1 MISSVLRQKNA
12 LKVSGMATLS
22 NAGQTLDLDGSIVVI
37 ATEPLCK
44 VLTDE
49 RTAQVLLDSGI
60 HTVIVSAN
68 IDDLDRFNLEDFKVA
83 VFDDESGLVTLHKA
97 GDLKV
102 VLTFQIPHL
111 GQYAF
116 APDSS
121 NLEQSFLRLMDRLS
135 PQGKVAT
142 KNALKAAI
150 SRLSKNAER
159 GMSEVKEYRKEI
171 VHQVE
176 MVKRLSALTQETE

>member
-1 MISSVLRQKNA
+1 
-12 LKVSGMATLS
+12 
-22 NAGQTLDLDGSIVVI
+22 
-37 ATEPLCK
+37 
-44 VLTDE
+44 
-49 RTAQVLLDSGI
+49 
-60 HTVIVSAN
+60 
-68 IDDLDRFNLEDFKVA
+68 
-83 VFDDESGLVTLHKA
+83 
-97 GDLKV
+97 
-102 VLTFQIPHL
+102 
-111 GQYAF
+111 
-116 APDSS
+116 
-121 NLEQSFLRLMDRLS
+121 MDRLS